1 MIDVHRGSLIMHT
14 LVLFDID
21 GTLTRGG
28 PAKVAFHTA
37 MLETFG
43 TAGAIE
49 SHDFSG
55 KTDPQIVRELLT
67 EAGLD
72 DAAVDEG
79 LLGLWDRYIQE
90 LEARIVDNPML
101 LLPGVAGLI
110 DALAADPDVALGLV
124 TGNIVRGARVKL
136 GSVGLAERFAVG
148 GYGSDDEGREHLP
161 AIAMER
167 AFEAWGIRFPP
178 ESTVIVGDTPRD
190 VECGKHEGTRT
201 VAVATGRIPRERL
214 ETTEAD
220 AIFDDFSDVGAV
232 IEALLA

>member
-1 MIDVHRGSLIMHT
+1 MHT
-14 LVLFDID
+14 LILFDID

-67 EAGLD
+67 DAGLE
-72 DAAVDEG
+72 DAAVDAG
-79 LLGLWDRYIQE
+79 LAGLWDRYIGE
-90 LEARIVDNPML
+90 LEARIRDNPMR
-101 LLPGVAGLI
+101 LLPGVADLI
-110 DALAADPDVALGLV
+110 EALDAEPNVALGLV
-124 TGNIVRGARVKL
+124 TGNIIRGARVKL
-136 GSVGLAERFAVG
+136 GSVGLAGFFAIG
-148 GYGSDDEGREHLP
+148 GYGSDDEIRERLP
-161 AIAMER
+161 AIALER
-167 AFEAWGIRFPP
+167 AFETWGVRFPAA
-178 ESTVIVGDTPRD
+178 STVIVGDTHRD

-214 ETTEAD
+214 ETTGAD
-220 AIFDDFSDVGAV
+220 AVFDDFSDVTSV
-232 IEALLA
+232 IEALLP

>member
-1 MIDVHRGSLIMHT
+1 MHT

-21 GTLTRGG
+21 GTLVRGG

-43 TAGAIE
+43 TAGAID

-55 KTDPQIVRELLT
+55 KTDPQIARELLT
-67 EAGLD
+67 AAGLH
-72 DAAVDEG
+72 DAAVDAG
-79 LLGLWDRYIQE
+79 LTGLWDRYIGE
-90 LEARIVDNPML
+90 LEARIGDNPMR

-110 DALAADPDVALGLV
+110 EALDADPDVALGLV

-136 GSVGLAERFAVG
+136 GSVGLAECFAVG
-148 GYGSDDEGREHLP
+148 GYGSDHESRERLP
-161 AIAMER
+161 AIALER
-167 AFEAWGIRFPP
+167 AFEVWGIRFPA
-178 ESTVIVGDTPRD
+178 ESAVIVGDTPRD

-214 ETTEAD
+214 EATGAD
-220 AIFDDFSDVGAV
+220 AVFDDFSDIASVM
-232 IEALLA
+232 EALLA